1 MAELFGT
8 GLKRNKADS
17 SGAFASI
24 RGTVMG
30 IHTSLFQA
38 TNGIIRSAPEA
49 RERMLEYFYSVLKK
63 NERRAQMQ
71 VDRATVSGDG
81 FILNISEVLM
91 QFCDPFMDSQ
101 HSKVDRISQT
111 FFKGESKIDISK
123 ETRICASKEKVD
135 EYSANPKSPTANFIS
150 DIFFLTLGFHH
161 IGLSRMYVD
170 YKRFT
175 KDYYEMRDQYD
186 RLKEQETAGQLSAEN
201 GLLIKRYEAQLEK
214 MLTFR
219 LSMQSQILDPIILN
233 HSFRFYNLVMVWLLR
248 VVDGAH
254 AYPQK
259 PIQLPLP
266 EQPNDNFAILPEFVI
281 EDIVEFF
288 LFVLRHSPET
298 VGSSTLDELV
308 TFTVV
313 FLVTPGYIKNPHL
326 KAKLVEVCFRSS
338 CRWSLGI

>member
-1 MAELFGT
+1 
-8 GLKRNKADS
+8 
-17 SGAFASI
+17 
-24 RGTVMG
+24 
-30 IHTSLFQA
+30 
-38 TNGIIRSAPEA
+38 
-49 RERMLEYFYSVLKK
+49 
-63 NERRAQMQ
+63 MQ

-81 FILNISEVLM
+81 FIYNITEVLM

-101 HSKVDRISQT
+101 HSKVDKISQT
-111 FFKGESKIDISK
+111 FFKGKSKIDISK
-123 ETRICASKEKVD
+123 ETRICATKETVE
-135 EYSANPKSPTANFIS
+135 EYSAASETNPVNFIS

-161 IGLSRMYVD
+161 IGVSRMYVD

-175 KDYYEMRDQYD
+175 KDYYEMKDQYD

-219 LSMQSQILDPIILN
+219 LSMQSQILDPIILG

-248 VVDGAH
+248 LVDGAQ
-254 AYPQK
+254 AYPQR
-259 PIQLPLP
+259 PVVLPLP
-266 EQPNDNFAILPEFVI
+266 EKPSDNFAVLPEFVI

-308 TFTVV
+308 TFTMV
-313 FLVTPGYIKNPHL
+313 FLITPGYIKNPHL
-326 KAKLVEVCFRSS
+326 KAKLVEVKQSILRNAICFVSLNPKTDGVVFSS
-338 CRWSLGI
+338 EM